1 MVASRDQVRAI
12 VAQAINEGA
21 DRDAAIQYAAALF
34 DVTVEC
40 VRDAITEEETACSS

>member
-1 MVASRDQVRAI
+1 MVASREQVRAI
-12 VAQAINEGA
+12 VEQAIREGA

-40 VRDAITEEETACSS
+40 VREAIDTQEATC